1 MKISDMDERE
11 YNRFQN
17 LESQK
22 DKAYANKEKSFRTE
36 AIYKDGMSQFCKHLA
51 VEYKIN
57 NIGVQSTIRAKV
69 TLRKL
74 GFHKLQYMH
83 LWKPFYCPFLK
94 Q

>member
-1 MKISDMDERE
+1 MNHEILTNELDEVTKSLIE
-11 YNRFQN
+11 KV
-17 LESQK
+17 EKMSTEIDKK
-22 DKAYANKEKSFRTE
+22 DKELSS
-36 AIYKDGMSQFCKHLA
+36 KD
-51 VEYKIN
+51 EE
-57 NIGVQSTIRAKV
+57 GVQSTIRAKV